1 MNIIETKNA
10 PGAIGP
16 YSQAIVANG
25 FVFTSGQIP
34 IDPATGRIE
43 AAGIEAQTAQVIRNL
58 AAILEAA
65 GSGLDKVIKT
75 TCFLSDI
82 GLFSRFNEVYGQY
95 FAQKPARS
103 CVEAAK
109 LPKDALLEI
118 EAVAAIGS

>member
-1 MNIIETKNA
+1 MNIIETQNA

-43 AAGIEAQTAQVIRNL
+43 AAGIEAQTAQVIWNL

-65 GSGLDKVIKT
+65 GSGLDKVVKT

-95 FAQKPARS
+95 FTQKPARS